1 MKKITILVLSAILA
15 ISVSACGRKDTPTIP
30 TTPSTAMPTT
40 QATVPTTMPMPTLET
55 NIPDSDINTEPQV
68 TDDMTGPNMD
78 TTEATDGMRSRSRG
92 LR

>member
-30 TTPSTAMPTT
+30 TTPSTAMPT
-40 QATVPTTMPMPTLET
+40 QATVPTTMPIPTMET
-55 NIPDSDINTEPQV
+55 NIPDPDINTEPQV
-68 TDDMTGPNMD
+68 TDDMTGPEMD
-78 TTEATDGMRSRSRG
+78 TTEATNGMRSRSRG